1 MLPAGRAEETA
12 SGEDPAPAAGEDPVP
27 EALNLPTGILEEL
40 RNRLALCFGM
50 LTNTNY
56 KSAPATEEVC
66 TVRTVTNAINI
77 ARPQRQR
84 DRASKA
90 APRWRERG
98 AREEHS
104 E

>member
-1 MLPAGRAEETA
+1 MLPAGRAEEPA
-12 SGEDPAPAAGEDPVP
+12 SGEDPAPAAGEDPAP
-27 EALNLPTGILEEL
+27 EALNLPTGIFDEL
-40 RNRLALCFGM
+40 RNLLVLCFGM
-50 LTNTNY
+50 LTNTNC
-56 KSAPATEEVC
+56 KSTLAKEVG
-66 TVRTVTNAINI
+66 TVRTVQSAINI

>member
-1 MLPAGRAEETA
+1 MLPAGRDEDPA
-12 SGEDPAPAAGEDPVP
+12 SGEDPGPAA
-27 EALNLPTGILEEL
+27 ANLFTGIFDEL
-40 RNRLALCFGM
+40 RNLLVLCFGM
-50 LTNTNY
+50 LTNTDC

-77 ARPQRQR
+77 ARPQRRR